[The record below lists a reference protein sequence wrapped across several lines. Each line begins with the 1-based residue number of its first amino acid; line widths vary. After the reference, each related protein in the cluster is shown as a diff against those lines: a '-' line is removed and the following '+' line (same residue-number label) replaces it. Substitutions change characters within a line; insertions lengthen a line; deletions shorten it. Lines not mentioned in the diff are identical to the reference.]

1 MGKQVSGAGTVVKAL
16 EILDLVADFGR
27 PVRFK
32 DVLERNPYPK
42 ATLYRF
48 LQVLTNQNMLI
59 YDSELG
65 TYRLGER
72 LVRLAHV
79 AWKNSSL
86 SPLARNY
93 TESLAVMTGETVHL
107 AQIDNG
113 HVVFVD
119 KVQANSRVET
129 LAQVGMVAPAYCTGV
144 GKAMLAFMAP
154 RQLELAFQQQS
165 FFSYTPNTK
174 RSVRSV
180 MKELNVI
187 REHGV
192 AYDREE
198 HEEGI
203 ISIAAPIL
211 VSNGRLIGAI
221 SIATSTQRRSLAELD
236 EFQPVLLD
244 TARTIGEEAMHW
256 QFPA

>member
-1 MGKQVSGAGTVVKAL
+1 MSKRASGGSTVVKAL
-16 EILDLVADFGR
+16 NILDFVAEFGR

-48 LQVLTNQNMLI
+48 LQVLTSQDMLI

-65 TYRLGER
+65 TYRLGGR

-86 SPLARNY
+86 PSLARKH
-93 TESLAVMTGETVHL
+93 TASLASATGETIHL

-113 HVVFVD
+113 QVVFVD
-119 KVQANSRVET
+119 KVKANPRVET
-129 LAQVGMVAPAYCTGV
+129 LARIGLVAPAYCTGV
-144 GKAMLAFMAP
+144 GKAMLANMAP
-154 RQLELAFQQQS
+154 KQLELAFQQQS

-174 RSVRSV
+174 KSAESVIG
-180 MKELNVI
+180 ELDVI
-187 REHGV
+187 REQGV

-198 HEEGI
+198 HEVGI

-211 VSNGRLIGAI
+211 APSGRLIGAI
-221 SIATSTQRRSLAELD
+221 SIATSTRRRSLRELD
-236 EFQPVLLD
+236 KFKPLLLD
-244 TARTIGEEAMHW
+244 TAKAIGEDAMFW